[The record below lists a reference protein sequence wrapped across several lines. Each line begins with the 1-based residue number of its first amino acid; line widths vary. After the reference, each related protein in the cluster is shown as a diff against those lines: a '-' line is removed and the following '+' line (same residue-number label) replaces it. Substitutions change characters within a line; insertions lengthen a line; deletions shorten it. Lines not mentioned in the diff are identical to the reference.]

1 MYSHILVPLDGS
13 ELAECS
19 LRHAKA
25 IATGCKG
32 AKLTILRVIEPLPE
46 RVASALMKA
55 GEGMLQK
62 TEQEGRMIAKD
73 YIVKVENGLK
83 AEGFSAQGMI
93 RDGMASDEI
102 MDYSRKNNVDLI
114 VMSTHGRS
122 GISLF
127 FFGSVAEK
135 VSRHSAIP
143 VLLISPPGC
152 RNCPASE

>member
-25 IATGCKG
+25 IAKGCKG
-32 AKLTILRVIEPLPE
+32 AKLTILRVIEPMPE
-46 RVASALMKA
+46 RVASNLIKA

-62 TEQEGRMIAKD
+62 TEQEGRMMAKD
-73 YIVKVENGLK
+73 YIAKVENGLK
-83 AEGFSAQGMI
+83 AEGFSAQGMV

-102 MDYSRKNNVDLI
+102 MDYTRKNNVDLI

-143 VLLISPPGC
+143 ALLISPPGC
-152 RNCPASE
+152 RNFPAS